1 MGLTYR
7 TYLEGSSTI
16 YGCLKCKTHLSTSDA
31 IISRVNW
38 IYFSYIQPYLIH
50 ILAISWTTWS
60 SIFVWICVSILLF
73 LLLFHLIFI
82 VRVNVKY
89 GKAEDRD
96 MTTGLHRVK
105 DIYCI
110 QCSTL
115 LGWTYVCWTTQL
127 VIFCILI
134 PYSIGQGI

>member
-31 IISRVNW
+31 IISRQ
-38 IYFSYIQPYLIH
+38 FHGQHGQAYLFE
-50 ILAISWTTWS
+50 S
-60 SIFVWICVSILLF
+60 V
-73 LLLFHLIFI
+73 
-82 VRVNVKY
+82 VNVKY

-110 QCSTL
+110 QCATL
-115 LGWTYVCWTTQL
+115 LGWTYVKAYSSENKYKEGK
-127 VIFCILI
+127 FILEKKLLTDLSARI
-134 PYSIGQGI
+134 YIESRDLA